1 MQKLKIALCLSMF
14 LLVASC
20 SCNTSFTNR
29 ASDVKEAQD
38 FANKFYDLLKSNDF
52 DKTYSL
58 YSKDFYENTDT
69 PELNKIY
76 QGTLSN
82 LGEIKSTNMEQCE
95 TRVVNGTDSKAEYV
109 MLYKVERAKY
119 ASEEM
124 IRLEKQNNKMRI
136 LSYRVNSEGFVK
148 SAK

>member
-1 MQKLKIALCLSMF
+1 MKKLKIILCSFMF

-29 ASDVKEAQD
+29 ESDVKEAQD
-38 FANKFYDLLKSNDF
+38 FANKFYDLLKANDF

-58 YSKDFYENTDT
+58 YSEDFYEVTDT

-82 LGEIKSTNMEQCE
+82 LGEIKNINMEQCE

-109 MLYKVERAKY
+109 MLYKVDRAKY

-124 IRLEKQNNKMRI
+124 IRLEKQNSKMKI

>member
-1 MQKLKIALCLSMF
+1 MQKLKIAFCSSMF

-29 ASDVKEAQD
+29 ESDVKEAQD

-69 PELNKIY
+69 SELNKIY

-82 LGEIKSTNMEQCE
+82 LGEIKSIDMEQCE

-109 MLYKVERAKY
+109 MLYKVGRAKY
-119 ASEEM
+119 ASEEL
-124 IRLEKQNNKMRI
+124 IRLEKKNNKMKI

>member
-1 MQKLKIALCLSMF
+1 MF

-29 ASDVKEAQD
+29 ESDIKEAQD
-38 FANKFYDLLKSNDF
+38 FANRFYDLLKSNDF

-58 YSKDFYENTDT
+58 YSKNFYDVTDT
-69 PELNKIY
+69 PELDKIY
-76 QGTLSN
+76 HGTLSN
-82 LGEIKSTNMEQCE
+82 LGEIKSINMEQCE
-95 TRVVNGTDSKAEYV
+95 TRVVKGTDSKSEYV
-109 MLYKVERAKY
+109 MLYKVDRAKY

-124 IRLEKQNNKMRI
+124 IRLEKENNKMKI

-148 SAK
+148 SGK